1 MSRAG
6 VSNRFVIVAKE
17 QPTETLPPIELDE
30 GTDLVSIDEALK
42 SIVADVRTNP
52 MICEAKRKA
61 RQSSDGLTLNESMS
75 IYLYTMGSL
84 EENNY
89 FYKLLN
95 EKLRTKQREDLKPW
109 LSYLKNFLTGL
120 HKLPS
125 IQTKVW
131 CGFHGNIDDFNK
143 ENIILWGF
151 TSCTTMRE
159 SIEPRLDQSDERI
172 LLSIE
177 CINGKDIKS
186 FSKYDDENEVLL
198 VPGTCLT
205 LQGVSRQADGLYTIH
220 LQETNSPHQLF
231 KPPFNLS
238 PSTIDV
244 RAHNIREDF
253 KSIFSKSPDVPVS
266 SPVDNLD
273 TVHTD
278 LGSPTTHNDVV
289 NGRTISASKNMKP
302 DESIPKDRKDDQV
315 TPSNDSNS
323 NQMPEDTEEDKKKPV
338 ANRKRTPS
346 PHTPLTDEVK
356 TTNNSSSNQI
366 KKARATSGK
375 NTPPPSKPSGT
386 PVTEAT
392 SSGKNTPPRNKPS
405 GTPVTEATETGERK
419 TSARRNNA
427 ELAASNA
434 ANQAPTS
441 SETEDTKRKND
452 LGSNESSDNDDS
464 SECSSHEDNST
475 WFDVQF
481 HDNKQTKVKK
491 PDELQNAMNVPDVSI
506 NREILNRIRGS
517 MTGMALGDALG
528 AHVEFRPHQFLVN
541 NPVKDLES
549 GGTWGLTK
557 GQFTDD
563 TSMALCLANSLVAC
577 HGFNPYDQ
585 LVRYKWW
592 YKFGYMSSTGDCFD
606 IGAATSNSLRAF
618 ARRQNAFAN
627 EFSIPLTEMDRLP
640 NSELRQKFNVYC
652 SEDGVAGNGALM
664 RLAPVPLFFYRNPP
678 LAVEYSGISGQ
689 ITHGDRKAYD
699 ACRYY
704 GALIV
709 AALQGY
715 KKEQILDNN
724 FYGKHK
730 EWFGKEKLHPDIESI
745 SRGSYK
751 KDGYDAGIR
760 GKGYIVNALE
770 AALWAF
776 WSDKNSFETGA
787 LAAVNLGD
795 DTDTTAAIY
804 GQLAG
809 AHYGYQKLPEKWLQF
824 AYAKT
829 FMHKLSKWIA
839 YEGECWKKSYENTAS

>member
-17 QPTETLPPIELDE
+17 EPTESLSPIEFDE
-30 GTDLVSIDEALK
+30 ISDLVSIDDAVNL
-42 SIVADVRTNP
+42 IPRDVPTRNINS
-52 MICEAKRKA
+52 MLYEAKHKMG
-61 RQSSDGLTLNESMS
+61 QTSHDLTSDESAA
-75 IYLYTMGSL
+75 IHLYTMEWL
-84 EENNY
+84 EDNNY

-95 EKLRTKQREDLKPW
+95 EKLRSKQRKDLKPW
-109 LSYLKNFLTGL
+109 LSYLKIFLTGL

-125 IQTKVW
+125 IQKNVW
-131 CGFHGNIDDFNK
+131 CRFHGNLDYFNK
-143 ENIILWGF
+143 KNVTLWSFIL
-151 TSCTTMRE
+151 CTTARE
-159 SIEPRLDQSDERI
+159 SIEPCLDESDKCI

-177 CINGKDIKS
+177 CISGKDIKS
-186 FSKYDDENEVLL
+186 YSKYVDENEILL

-205 LQGVSRQADGLYTIH
+205 LRAVSGEADGLYVIH

-231 KPPFNLS
+231 KLPFNLS
-238 PSTIDV
+238 PTTIDMRV
-244 RAHNIREDF
+244 YNTREDF
-253 KSIFSKSPDVPVS
+253 KSIFSKSPNVPVPSPDKTRTDPAAGTTQSDVGNNRAAS
-266 SPVDNLD
+266 SSRKRKSV
-273 TVHTD
+273 
-278 LGSPTTHNDVV
+278 
-289 NGRTISASKNMKP
+289 
-302 DESIPKDRKDDQV
+302 ESVTNDRKEDQV
-315 TPSNDSNS
+315 TTSNNPCT
-323 NQMPEDTEEDKKKPV
+323 NQMTE
-338 ANRKRTPS
+338 
-346 PHTPLTDEVK
+346 
-356 TTNNSSSNQI
+356 
-366 KKARATSGK
+366 ARA
-375 NTPPPSKPSGT
+375 
-386 PVTEAT
+386 
-392 SSGKNTPPRNKPS
+392 SSGKMRPPS
-405 GTPVTEATETGERK
+405 GKQSSVPVIEETETGIRK
-419 TSARRNNA
+419 TSARTNNA
-427 ELAASNA
+427 QPVAGKAAD
-434 ANQAPTS
+434 QAETS
-441 SETEDTKRKND
+441 SETKDTKGEND
-452 LGSNESSDNDDS
+452 IGSNGVSDNDDS
-464 SECSSHEDNST
+464 PECSSHEDNST

-577 HGFNPYDQ
+577 HGFNTYDQ

-592 YKFGYMSSTGDCFD
+592 HKFGYMSATGHCFD
-606 IGAATSNSLRAF
+606 IGAATSNSLREF
-618 ARRQNAFAN
+618 ERRQNIFAKK
-627 EFSIPLTEMDRLP
+627 FSIPLTNMDRLSD
-640 NSELRQKFNVYC
+640 SELLQQFNVYC
-652 SEDGVAGNGALM
+652 SEEGVAGNGALM
-664 RLAPVPLFFYRNPP
+664 RLAPVPLFFYRDPP
-678 LAVEYSGISGQ
+678 VAVEYSGVSGH
-689 ITHGDRKAYD
+689 ITHGDIKVYD

-715 KKEQILDNN
+715 KKEQLLDDN
-724 FYGKHK
+724 FYQKHK
-730 EWFGKEKLHPDIESI
+730 EWFSKKKLHPDIESI
-745 SRGSYK
+745 SKGSYK
-751 KDGYDAGIR
+751 KNGYDAGIR

-776 WSDKNSFETGA
+776 WSDGNSFETGA

-809 AHYGYQKLPEKWLQF
+809 AHYGYQKLPKRWLQH
-824 AYAKT
+824 AYAKK

-839 YEGECWKKSYENTAS
+839 FEGDRCQK